1 MQESSHWRDKA
12 GNKIT
17 LLRCFN
23 CFGDEL
29 RLTTGPKQL
38 PMGPPLASKPKAPL
52 PLEQRLNQPY
62 AIPDHIIKQQ
72 KERRLSAARVKETK
86 ALIEEANAIYD
97 AFKTGKEHKG
107 LKGHQL
113 QLEVMRA
120 LRLEY
125 KRHLRKY
132 KL

>member
-52 PLEQRLNQPY
+52 PLEQR
-62 AIPDHIIKQQ
+62 IKQQ